1 MTAPQPLV
9 RVPVRLTGAIL
20 VGLSCSVAAISGA
33 TYDELRAAAVK
44 ACQAIDPS
52 QSRSGLFGNPDGYRS
67 YYVQPE
73 CFQRAAVEFRD
84 PALCSLVKRR
94 LSFFSSSWGYSP
106 PNCLKLVA
114 DGVAADRAAIEDI
127 KRKYLQAP
135 VRLHDFRLERNGNGR
150 DFDIIPVFGGGF
162 ASGYTLQFEILD
174 GHRSV
179 LIDRSGFHLDGNS
192 NIRMFVRHRELVM
205 RFPEFVR
212 NRPYTVR
219 ASLVLAIGHGSQSGQ
234 WSDTFLDRVFPI
246 RERSPS
252 RWTSKSAF
260 SDWPCGALLFTH
272 ASIDHAPSH
281 GGLRRQLR

>member
-9 RVPVRLTGAIL
+9 RVLVRLTVAIL

-67 YYVQPE
+67 YYVQSE

-114 DGVAADRAAIEDI
+114 EGVAADRAAIEDI

-150 DFDIIPVFGGGF
+150 DFDIIPVFG
-162 ASGYTLQFEILD
+162 ARLRLRLHLAIRDPRWSQK
-174 GHRSV
+174 RA
-179 LIDRSGFHLDGNS
+179 DRSFRLSPRRKQQHS
-192 NIRMFVRHRELVM
+192 RVR
-205 RFPEFVR
+205 P
-212 NRPYTVR
+212 PPR
-219 ASLVLAIGHGSQSGQ
+219 AR
-234 WSDTFLDRVFPI
+234 D
-246 RERSPS
+246 
-252 RWTSKSAF
+252 AF
-260 SDWPCGALLFTH
+260 S
-272 ASIDHAPSH
+272 
-281 GGLRRQLR
+281 